1 VQSKGEVLKRKLKT
15 IYEKQHGAS
24 VAPVAAAVPPPVI
37 PAASPG
43 AADPSTYERMEKNHP
58 VKGTVSRETGLNFP

>member
-1 VQSKGEVLKRKLKT
+1 M
-15 IYEKQHGAS
+15 
-24 VAPVAAAVPPPVI
+24 APVAAAAPAPVI